1 MLTNKAKLGVKTTS
15 GAATYT
21 NLPGLKEIPD
31 IGMSPEK
38 VDNTCLTD
46 TIMQYELGIGDPGDM
61 GFRFKLV
68 NSAATDSYRILRGLE
83 TAGSTNSYQ
92 LELADGTTYTFDAQ
106 VAIQVN
112 GGGVNTAL
120 DFTANLALQSAIT
133 VGNPSGQSGN

>member
-1 MLTNKAKLGVKTTS
+1 MLTNKATLGVKQS
-15 GAATYT
+15 GSSFTD
-21 NLPGLKEIPD
+21 LPGLKEIPD

-61 GFRFKLV
+61 AFRFKLS
-68 NSAATDSYRILRGLE
+68 NSAATDSYRILRALE
-83 TAGSTNSYQ
+83 TAGSVNEYQ
-92 LELADGTTYTFDAQ
+92 LQLADGTTYTFSAQ
-106 VAIQVN
+106 VALQVN

-133 VGNPSGQSGN
+133 IADPAV

>member
-1 MLTNKAKLGVKTTS
+1 MLTNKATLGVKQS
-15 GAATYT
+15 GSSYT

-31 IGMSPEK
+31 LGMDPEK

-61 GFRFKLV
+61 AFRFKLV
-68 NSAATDSYRILRGLE
+68 NNAATDSYRILRALE
-83 TAGSTNSYQ
+83 TAGSVNEYQ
-92 LELADGTTYTFDAQ
+92 LQLADGTKYTFSAQ
-106 VAIQVN
+106 VALQVN

-133 VGNPSGQSGN
+133 VDDPQA